1 MGIKLTKIPDS
12 LGEDLTDRE
21 TVLLRLLRER
31 EECIQQLEDEI
42 ARLKGEKGKPKIKP
56 SRLEPDSKAPAEE
69 ENDSDK
75 ESEPKK
81 PKKKRPGERQT
92 TQNRL
97 FDDS

>member
-12 LGEDLTDRE
+12 LDEDLTDRE

-56 SRLEPDSKAPAEE
+56 SRLEPQEKTQKEE
-69 ENDSDK
+69 TDLESVENDDK
-75 ESEPKK
+75 KE
-81 PKKKRPGERQT
+81 KKKRAQRGEAPQ
-92 TQNRL
+92 
-97 FDDS
+97 DS